1 MDLNVQR
8 LEDEHKFSAR
18 VGDDEAIL
26 TWMQLTDDLVAL
38 THTAVPASLRG
49 HGVGEEL
56 VHQALEDTIQ
66 RGWKFV
72 PLCPFVQAYL
82 RRHAQYQDFV
92 VDLDQLEKEEE
103 EEEP

>member
-1 MDLNVQR
+1 MDLNVRR
-8 LEDEHKFSAR
+8 LEEEHKFSAR

-26 TWMQLTDDLVAL
+26 TWMQLTDDLVAF
-38 THTAVPASLRG
+38 THTAVPPALRG

-56 VHQALEDTIQ
+56 VHQALEDTVR
-66 RGWKFV
+66 RGLKFV

-82 RRHAQYQDFV
+82 QRHTQYQDSV
-92 VDLDQLEKEEE
+92 VDLEQFEKEEE